1 MNAESSK
8 SAHRTVF
15 RPRARI
21 MKTLGEELISSDTV
35 AVIELVKNSYDANA
49 KGVLI
54 RFVGPL
60 VSGNGAIEVIDNGSG
75 MDLETVRG
83 AWMEPATPNKIKT
96 KTSAKRRVLGEKG
109 IGRFAA
115 SRLAAS
121 LNLFS
126 RVAGDPSEV
135 YAYFDWSQFSSDE
148 TYLDEV
154 QFVIEQRPGSEVSA
168 HGSLK
173 RLGALLD
180 TEEKGDLSHGTV
192 LRLRDLTQDWTRKN
206 FEELSRGLSR
216 LVSPFATLN
225 DFRISIEAP
234 EPFADFSA
242 EVRAP
247 EAIDYPHYTVD
258 GQLDVDGNCRFT
270 YVVLAT
276 GRREEKVGRLVK
288 TSSGWV
294 LNEAPTSESTTTE
307 KIQCGPLDIHLR
319 IWDRDD
325 LGNVVQKTGATISSI
340 RHDLDAFAGVNIYRD
355 DFRVMPYGEP
365 NNDWLRL
372 DMRRVQNPTTRLSN
386 NQIIGYVA
394 ITADGNPN
402 LQDQSNREGLREG
415 EALTDL
421 QEILL
426 VVLSQMET
434 IRKVSRRRPKSVQD
448 GDSGPATGRL
458 FADVDLSSLRTHL
471 QRTHPADQTMKI
483 LVDEAERSF
492 AKHLEEIKAVVA
504 RYHGLATLGKLVDVV
519 LHDGRQPLAKIVS
532 ESALGAEDIEEV
544 GAPTHPILTKLNG
557 RFSTL
562 QKQADA
568 LRTVFRRIE
577 PFAGR
582 KRGRPAQL
590 YLEEIVHGA
599 FDLMSTRIRQ
609 LRVQTVFPTTQT
621 LARVDRAEIQEV
633 IVNLLENSLF
643 WLETVPKDR
652 RRIAVDIKRTAE
664 EYVEIIFA
672 DSGPGVPD
680 SIRESIFDPYFSNKP
695 NGVGLGLAISGEIVS
710 DFYGGRLELMDSS
723 KLGGA
728 AFRITLKRRV

>member
-1 MNAESSK
+1 
-8 SAHRTVF
+8 
-15 RPRARI
+15 
-21 MKTLGEELISSDTV
+21 
-35 AVIELVKNSYDANA
+35 
-49 KGVLI
+49 
-54 RFVGPL
+54 
-60 VSGNGAIEVIDNGSG
+60 
-75 MDLETVRG
+75 
-83 AWMEPATPNKIKT
+83 
-96 KTSAKRRVLGEKG
+96 
-109 IGRFAA
+109 
-115 SRLAAS
+115 
-121 LNLFS
+121 
-126 RVAGDPSEV
+126 
-135 YAYFDWSQFSSDE
+135 
-148 TYLDEV
+148 
-154 QFVIEQRPGSEVSA
+154 
-168 HGSLK
+168 
-173 RLGALLD
+173 
-180 TEEKGDLSHGTV
+180 
-192 LRLRDLTQDWTRKN
+192 
-206 FEELSRGLSR
+206 
-216 LVSPFATLN
+216 
-225 DFRISIEAP
+225 
-234 EPFADFSA
+234 
-242 EVRAP
+242 
-247 EAIDYPHYTVD
+247 
-258 GQLDVDGNCRFT
+258 
-270 YVVLAT
+270 
-276 GRREEKVGRLVK
+276 
-288 TSSGWV
+288 
-294 LNEAPTSESTTTE
+294 
-307 KIQCGPLDIHLR
+307 
-319 IWDRDD
+319 
-325 LGNVVQKTGATISSI
+325 
-340 RHDLDAFAGVNIYRD
+340 
-355 DFRVMPYGEP
+355 
-365 NNDWLRL
+365 
-372 DMRRVQNPTTRLSN
+372 
-386 NQIIGYVA
+386 
-394 ITADGNPN
+394 
-402 LQDQSNREGLREG
+402 
-415 EALTDL
+415 
-421 QEILL
+421 
-426 VVLSQMET
+426 
-434 IRKVSRRRPKSVQD
+434 
-448 GDSGPATGRL
+448 
-458 FADVDLSSLRTHL
+458 
-471 QRTHPADQTMKI
+471 MKI